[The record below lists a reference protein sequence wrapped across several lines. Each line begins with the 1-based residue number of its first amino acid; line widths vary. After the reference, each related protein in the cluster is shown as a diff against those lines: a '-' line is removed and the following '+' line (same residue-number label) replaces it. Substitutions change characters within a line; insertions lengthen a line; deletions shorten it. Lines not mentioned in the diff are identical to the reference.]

1 MKYVQSTQVDKQKA
15 MMSTDPTH
23 YIYVL
28 DESSS
33 MDRTKWQDLINAFS
47 NSINLIKNI
56 ENS

>member
-1 MKYVQSTQVDKQKA
+1 MVPTA
-15 MMSTDPTH
+15 PTH

-33 MDRTKWQDLINAFS
+33 MDKKRWQDLINAFS
-47 NSINLIKNI
+47 NSISLIKNI